1 MVAKTSRCLMC
12 RARKIKCDQRWPRCG
27 QCTKSKR
34 ECPGPPTTI
43 KFLPPE
49 TSKPASP
56 TTAIILSQDNSAH
69 VPSTQWMSYSEPQ
82 LVYET
87 TSSDESGNTT
97 DNPSSEDLTPVLS
110 PALNASSANLVA
122 IKLVKTLQVEGAHH
136 NPAFLGSFVKD
147 VPYMLDQS
155 PALTATVAC
164 ALDACTKKELLPQKS
179 RKLDAAL
186 YGKALAAIHTAL
198 ESPAERTCI
207 STFLSV
213 VLLGRLETVLATRQ
227 LARIPCWSVHAAG
240 ISALLRYRGVF
251 DPSDDTVFHAVLEN
265 FGPIVAHHIVRD
277 QDCFL
282 AAPEWQESLFP
293 STRKRT
299 VTPADDLLYR
309 VFAQLAHLPTLLK
322 YFKVFRRGRL
332 QDDFARTMDLAALM
346 SMELRAIGS
355 IMDKDI
361 LTDVEIGPVSEEDA
375 QAPVDAVYLHP
386 SPPIVRLIAWHAV
399 LSNIVDKV
407 LIALVTMAQ
416 DGSVDERSRTL
427 DELRSHA
434 LAVSKRV
441 WMLCEEARQKGLIQF
456 YFYPGVLAATYD
468 SAEGEGER
476 EWIVGLLNDV
486 QGGTWE
492 ENLWTHEAVRRVCLT
507 LGGQLD

>member
-1 MVAKTSRCLMC
+1 MLEDPSITMDIPS
-12 RARKIKCDQRWPRCG
+12 
-27 QCTKSKR
+27 
-34 ECPGPPTTI
+34 
-43 KFLPPE
+43 
-49 TSKPASP
+49 
-56 TTAIILSQDNSAH
+56 ILSR
-69 VPSTQWMSYSEPQ
+69 P
-82 LVYET
+82 
-87 TSSDESGNTT
+87 
-97 DNPSSEDLTPVLS
+97 
-110 PALNASSANLVA
+110 LNASPANLIA
-122 IKLVKTLQVEGAHH
+122 TELVKTLQVEGAAH

-147 VPYMLDQS
+147 VPSMLDHS

-164 ALDACTKKELLPQKS
+164 ALDACTKKELLPRTA

-186 YGKALAAIHTAL
+186 YGKALAAIHNAL
-198 ESPAERTCI
+198 ESPAQRTCI

-282 AAPEWQESLFP
+282 AAPEWQDSLFP
-293 STRKRT
+293 SSRKRK
-299 VTPADDLLYR
+299 VAPVDDLLYR

-322 YFKVFRRGRL
+322 YFRVFRRGRR
-332 QDDFARTMDLAALM
+332 QGDFARTMDLAALI

-355 IMDKDI
+355 VMDKDI
-361 LTDVEIGPVSEEDA
+361 LSNIDVGSVADEDVK
-375 QAPVDAVYLHP
+375 APVQLVYVLP
-386 SPPIVRLIAWHAV
+386 GSDVVRLIAWHAV

-407 LIALVTMAQ
+407 LIALVQMAE
-416 DGSVDERSRTL
+416 DGEVSERERSL
-427 DELRSHA
+427 EELRNHA
-434 LAVSKRV
+434 LTVSRRV
-441 WMLCEEARQKGLIQF
+441 WMLSEEARQKGLIQF

-468 SAEGEGER
+468 SAQSDAER
-476 EWIVGLLNDV
+476 DWIVDLLNDV

-492 ENLWTHEAVRRVCLT
+492 ENLWTHAAVRRVCLT